1 MGCPATALGCENQVL
16 GCASQRHGQT
26 SFFSW
31 PLWRK
36 GSLVKGIQECPLVQ
50 VNRGPRDCEVTARLS
65 YPLQVA
71 LRAIKKKTRIPW
83 RAPLTPRCSVEE
95 EFCPPQVQFCHLD
108 SGASLPPSIITRTS
122 TSFAP
127 YWLFLWVHA
136 YVRAC
141 ACTHTAYTHPF
152 PFWQKNKK
160 ILLPPPALSHE
171 HPSPSFLP
179 WPSFLKQLSVSELF

>member
-1 MGCPATALGCENQVL
+1 ME
-16 GCASQRHGQT
+16 
-26 SFFSW
+26 
-31 PLWRK
+31 
-36 GSLVKGIQECPLVQ
+36 KGIPSE
-50 VNRGPRDCEVTARLS
+50 GDPRMPTCSGKQRPKRLWS
-65 YPLQVA
+65 YRKTFLSPSGSSA
-71 LRAIKKKTRIPW
+71 CYRKKTRIPW
-83 RAPLTPRCSVEE
+83 RAPLTPRGSVEE